1 MQRSEC
7 RRILGDDGAYL
18 PATHAV
24 SGESFMASVKLSVD
38 GKNVKLSGVG
48 KSVRLTKAHPH

>member
-1 MQRSEC
+1 VSAEGYSE
-7 RRILGDDGAYL
+7 IIDDGAYL

-48 KSVRLTKAHPH
+48 KSVRLTKAQ

>member
-1 MQRSEC
+1 MSEVGYSE
-7 RRILGDDGAYL
+7 IIDDGAYL

-48 KSVRLTKAHPH
+48 KSVRLTKVQ